1 MTLFE
6 YLAIAFSL
14 ILSSSALRLIRGLS
28 WSLERHRR
36 YWVHSCLVLNQ
47 LGVTLSI
54 FWVFWSY
61 RDVEWTFPFFVAAL
75 AGPGLVYAA
84 ACALVPEDPAD
95 VGDWRA
101 YYYAAR
107 KRFYSCAIAWALVA
121 AFDSSVILGMSW
133 SHPARVFQALALGT
147 SVAGIATPNPRVHAV
162 IALVFLGAVAT
173 SAGTV
178 ALRAGSLT
186 Q

>member
-28 WSLERHRR
+28 WSLNRDRR
-36 YWVHSCLVLNQ
+36 YWVHSCLVVNQ

-54 FWVFWSY
+54 FWVYWSY

-75 AGPGLVYAA
+75 ASPCLVYAA
-84 ACALVPEDPAD
+84 ACALVPEDPAGVD
-95 VGDWRA
+95 DWRA
-101 YYYAAR
+101 YYYSSR

-121 AFDSSVILGMSW
+121 AFDATVILGMSW
-133 SHPARVFQALALGT
+133 SHPARAFQALALGA
-147 SVAGIATPNPRVHAV
+147 SAAGLATPSPRVHAA
-162 IALVFLGAVAT
+162 IALVFLVAVAT
-173 SAGTV
+173 SAGTI
-178 ALRAGSLT
+178 AFRAGSLT